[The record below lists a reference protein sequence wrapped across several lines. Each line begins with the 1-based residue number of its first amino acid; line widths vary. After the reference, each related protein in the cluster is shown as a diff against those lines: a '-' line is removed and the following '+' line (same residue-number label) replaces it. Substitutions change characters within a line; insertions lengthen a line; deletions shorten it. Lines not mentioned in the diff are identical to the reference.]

1 MLAALQRRY
10 SNPAILAAELHR
22 RIPYKHRFRFLDMPE
37 TETRKQGPSLKQRG
51 HPRDSPQVRLSKSL
65 SWLLRH
71 GAKTAGLQIRPDGY
85 ARVSDVLANAMFKDV
100 TFLQLQDIV
109 NKDQK
114 SRFHLMFEPQLPAS
128 SHVPDVWWIRANQG
142 HSMKDVKLDM
152 RPILSAA
159 DVPMAVHGT
168 TRRAWELIATQGL
181 SKMTRNHIH
190 LAQGIPG
197 SGVISGMRATAQ
209 ILIFIDVQ
217 KALDA
222 GIPFHL
228 SENGV
233 VLTEG
238 DASGF
243 LSPQFFQRVEYTNR
257 VPVPGW
263 EGNERATLHLVRA
276 DNGIVEAGEGASE
289 EQMPAHTTTESTNT
303 TTPS

>member
-1 MLAALQRRY
+1 MLAAFRRRY
-10 SNPAILAAELHR
+10 SNPTILAAELRH
-22 RIPYKHRFRFLDMPE
+22 IPYKHRFRFFDMPE
-37 TETRKQGPSLKQRG
+37 TETKKQGPSPKQRG

-71 GAKTAGLQIRPDGY
+71 GAMSSGLQMRPDGY
-85 ARVSDVLANAMFKDV
+85 ARVSDVLASPMFKDV
-100 TFLQLQDIV
+100 TFLQLQDMV
-109 NKDQK
+109 NRDQK
-114 SRFHLMFEPQLPAS
+114 GRFHLMFEPQLPAS

-159 DVPMAVHGT
+159 DILMAVHGT
-168 TRRAWELIATQGL
+168 TRRAWESIATQGL
-181 SKMTRNHIH
+181 SKMNRNHIH
-190 LAQGIPG
+190 LAQGVPG

-222 GIPFHL
+222 GIHFHL

-243 LSPQFFQRVEYTNR
+243 LAPEFFQRVEYANR
-257 VPVPGW
+257 VPVPDW
-263 EGNERATLHLVRA
+263 EGSGPAIPYLAHA
-276 DNGIVEAGEGASE
+276 DRVVEAGEGASE
-289 EQMPAHTTTESTNT
+289 ERILDHTRTTEPSNT

>member
-1 MLAALQRRY
+1 MRHPL
-10 SNPAILAAELHR
+10 
-22 RIPYKHRFRFLDMPE
+22 
-37 TETRKQGPSLKQRG
+37 TENNT
-51 HPRDSPQVRLSKSL
+51 
-65 SWLLRH
+65 
-71 GAKTAGLQIRPDGY
+71 
-85 ARVSDVLANAMFKDV
+85 
-100 TFLQLQDIV
+100 
-109 NKDQK
+109 
-114 SRFHLMFEPQLPAS
+114 
-128 SHVPDVWWIRANQG
+128 
-142 HSMKDVKLDM
+142 
-152 RPILSAA
+152 
-159 DVPMAVHGT
+159 
-168 TRRAWELIATQGL
+168 
-181 SKMTRNHIH
+181 
-190 LAQGIPG
+190 
-197 SGVISGMRATAQ
+197 GMRATAQ

-263 EGNERATLHLVRA
+263 EGSGRATPYLVRA

-289 EQMPAHTTTESTNT
+289 EQIPAHTTTESTNT